1 LGEIFDIKN
10 LIIPHCD
17 HQRRSRD
24 NLGLERMGKRKVRGS
39 QHHHGNQTSGDD
51 FHVRKY
57 MKFQSQ
63 PKAI

>member
-1 LGEIFDIKN
+1 
-10 LIIPHCD
+10 
-17 HQRRSRD
+17 
-24 NLGLERMGKRKVRGS
+24 MGKRKVRGS